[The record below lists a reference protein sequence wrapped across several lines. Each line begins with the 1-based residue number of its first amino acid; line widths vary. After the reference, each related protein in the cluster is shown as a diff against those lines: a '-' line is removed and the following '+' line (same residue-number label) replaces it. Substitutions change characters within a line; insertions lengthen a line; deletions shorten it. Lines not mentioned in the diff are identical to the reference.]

1 MVAISRADCHALD
14 AEDPLRDLREEFSL
28 PDGIT
33 YLLGNSLGALPRR
46 TAAKVAH
53 TVETEWGR
61 DLSASWNTA
70 GWWDLPQSTGD
81 RLAPLIGAGP
91 GEVLA
96 GDSTSTNI
104 FKVMAAA
111 LPLRPG
117 RRVIVSELENFPTD
131 RYVVE
136 GVAKALGAYEI
147 RDVGSLDEALDMAL
161 DEALDEALD
170 GDVAAVLLSH
180 VDYRTGA
187 LRDMD
192 AITARVR
199 AAGALMIWDLCHSA
213 GAVPVDLR
221 AADADFAIGC
231 TYKYLNGGP
240 GAPAYLYVA
249 ERHQDAAHNVISGWH
264 GHAAPFAF
272 EPYYRPADGV
282 RRFATGSPP
291 VLAYSALNAS
301 LDIWETVDMSVVRA
315 KSLALTT
322 LFIDLIDELRPD
334 LALVTPRDPDR
345 RGSQVSYR
353 HADGYPVVRALAD
366 RGVVGD
372 YREPGIM
379 RFGFAPLY
387 LRYVDVYDSAT
398 ALAEVL
404 DKESWRDERYQ
415 QRLTVT

>member
-1 MVAISRADCHALD
+1 MVAISRADCYALD
-14 AEDPLRDLREEFSL
+14 SEDPLRELREEFTL
-28 PDGIT
+28 PGGVT

-61 DLSASWNTA
+61 DLGASWNTA
-70 GWWDLPQSTGD
+70 GWWDLPQTTGD
-81 RLAPLIGAGP
+81 RLARLIGAGP
-91 GEVLA
+91 GSVLA
-96 GDSTSTNI
+96 GDSTSANI

-117 RRVIVSELENFPTD
+117 RRVIVSDLQNFPTD

-136 GVAKALGAYEI
+136 GVARALGSYEI
-147 RDVGSLDEALDMAL
+147 RDIGSLDEALGD
-161 DEALDEALD
+161 
-170 GDVAAVLLSH
+170 DVAAVLLSH
-180 VDYRTGA
+180 VDYRTGE

-192 AITARVR
+192 AVTAQVH

-221 AADADFAIGC
+221 AAGVDFAVGC

-249 ERHQDAAHNVISGWH
+249 ERHQDAAHNVVSGWH

-272 EPYYRPADGV
+272 EPDYRPADGV

-291 VLAYSALNAS
+291 VLSYSALNAS
-301 LDIWETVDMSVVRA
+301 LDIWETVDMGQIRA

-334 LALVTPRDPDR
+334 LTLVTPRDPER

-353 HADGYPVVRALAD
+353 HADGYPVVRALID
-366 RGVVGD
+366 KGIVGD
-372 YREPGIM
+372 YRDPEIM

-387 LRYVDVYDSAT
+387 LRYVDVYDAAT

-404 DKESWRDERYQ
+404 DKELWRDERYQ
-415 QRLTVT
+415 RRLTVT

>member
-1 MVAISRADCHALD
+1 MTASRADCYALD
-14 AEDPLRDLREEFSL
+14 LEDPLRDMRAEFSL
-28 PDGIT
+28 PSGVT
-33 YLLGNSLGALPRR
+33 YLLGNSLGALPKR

-61 DLSASWNTA
+61 DLGASWNTA
-70 GWWDLPQSTGD
+70 GWWDLPQTTGD
-81 RLAPLIGAGP
+81 RLARLIGAGP

-117 RRVIVSELENFPTD
+117 RRVIVSDLENFPTD

-136 GVAKALGAYEI
+136 GVARALGSYEI
-147 RDVGSLDEALDMAL
+147 RDIGSLDEALGD
-161 DEALDEALD
+161 
-170 GDVAAVLLSH
+170 DVAAVLLSH

-192 AITARVR
+192 AVTARVH

-221 AADADFAIGC
+221 AADADFAVGC

-249 ERHQDAAHNVISGWH
+249 ERHQDAAYNVVSGWH
-264 GHAAPFAF
+264 GHADPFAF
-272 EPYYRPADGV
+272 EPNYRPADGV
-282 RRFATGSPP
+282 RRFAAGSPP
-291 VLAYSALNAS
+291 VLSYSALNAS
-301 LDIWETVDMSVVRA
+301 LDIWQTVDMAQIRA
-315 KSLALTT
+315 KSVALTT
-322 LFIDLIDELRPD
+322 LFIDLVDELCPD
-334 LALVTPRDPDR
+334 LTLVTPRDPAE

-353 HADGYPVVRALAD
+353 NRDGYPVMRALAE

-372 YREPGIM
+372 YRKPDIM

-387 LRYVDVYDSAT
+387 LRYVDVYDAAT
-398 ALAEVL
+398 VLAEVL
-404 DKESWRDERYQ
+404 GKELWREERY
-415 QRLTVT
+415 REPLTVT

>member
-1 MVAISRADCHALD
+1 MVSVSRADCYVLD
-14 AEDPLRDLREEFSL
+14 SEDPLRDMREEFSL
-28 PDGIT
+28 PSGIT

-61 DLSASWNTA
+61 DLGASWNTA
-70 GWWDLPQSTGD
+70 GWWDLPQTTGD
-81 RLAPLIGAGP
+81 RLARLIGAGP

-117 RRVIVSELENFPTD
+117 RRVIVSDLENFPTD

-136 GVAKALGAYEI
+136 GVARAFGSYEI
-147 RDVGSLDEALDMAL
+147 RDIGSLDEALGD
-161 DEALDEALD
+161 
-170 GDVAAVLLSH
+170 DVAAVLLSH

-187 LRDMD
+187 LRDID
-192 AITARVR
+192 AVTARVH

-221 AADADFAIGC
+221 AADADFAVGC

-249 ERHQDAAHNVISGWH
+249 ERHQDAAYNVVSGWH
-264 GHAAPFAF
+264 GHADPFAF
-272 EPYYRPADGV
+272 EPNYRPADGV
-282 RRFATGSPP
+282 RRFAAGSPP
-291 VLAYSALNAS
+291 VLSYSALNAS
-301 LDIWETVDMSVVRA
+301 LDIWETVDMAQIRA
-315 KSLALTT
+315 KSVALTT
-322 LFIDLIDELRPD
+322 LFIDLLDELCPD
-334 LALVTPRDPDR
+334 LTLVTPRDPAE

-353 HADGYPVVRALAD
+353 HQDGYPVMRALID

-372 YREPGIM
+372 YRKPDIM
-379 RFGFAPLY
+379 RLGFAPLY
-387 LRYVDVYDSAT
+387 VRYVDVYDAAT

-404 DKESWRDERYQ
+404 GKELWREERYQ
-415 QRLTVT
+415 EQLTVT